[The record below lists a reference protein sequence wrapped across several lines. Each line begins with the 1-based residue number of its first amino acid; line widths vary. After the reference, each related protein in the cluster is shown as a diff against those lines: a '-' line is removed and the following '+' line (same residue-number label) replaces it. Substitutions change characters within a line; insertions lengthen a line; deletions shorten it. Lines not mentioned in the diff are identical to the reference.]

1 MAALEG
7 KVTLVTG
14 GTSNIGLA
22 IARRFAAE
30 GAEVVIAARG
40 REGLDRAV
48 ELIGHGVRGLT
59 ADVSDPDQVRALIE
73 PLPRI
78 DHLVTCAGSA
88 VFGPIDELP
97 PQRWVELFAGRFFGQ
112 IYACHFAVPKMAP
125 GSSIM
130 LCSGIAARAGI
141 PDYAGG
147 AGLCGAVNSMG
158 RALALELAPRGIRVN
173 VLSPGLIMEEGA
185 GDRLEPGDPRA
196 DRVLEFINERIPM
209 HRPGQ
214 PKDMADA
221 AMFLA
226 TCEYATGVVLDVD
239 GGWTAI

>member
-1 MAALEG
+1 
-7 KVTLVTG
+7 
-14 GTSNIGLA
+14 
-22 IARRFAAE
+22 
-30 GAEVVIAARG
+30 
-40 REGLDRAV
+40 
-48 ELIGHGVRGLT
+48 
-59 ADVSDPDQVRALIE
+59 
-73 PLPRI
+73 
-78 DHLVTCAGSA
+78 
-88 VFGPIDELP
+88 
-97 PQRWVELFAGRFFGQ
+97 
-112 IYACHFAVPKMAP
+112 
-125 GSSIM
+125 M